1 MANQYYSTVDEVK
14 EYTGI
19 SYDKLGLAGEEEM
32 ETMIEGWLKHV
43 ASLINRDRGRNLIT
57 DLSFGEKC
65 MVDQGVEEWNELTVE
80 GITVALETD
89 PEEMPKGEDK
99 IAVNRIEISS
109 TVEDNTIIASK
120 LIETDYQDLSDAKII
135 MIKVKPYV
143 DCERGAIQLLLS
155 SVAAC
160 GTIVKTIDFPEMYDN
175 EWKLCKF
182 YLGSKAA
189 YASIKSIGLKLV
201 SSVGGYFW
209 IADIQKLVI
218 PEGIHNIAMRACANM
233 VKLAYMNR
241 ESPVIR
247 IDDWTT
253 KLVEDKILTDSLKKE
268 LGLYYK
274 KPDFSFNRV
283 VGKVDDQRDIPTS
296 EID

>member
-1 MANQYYSTVDEVK
+1 MANQYYSTVADVVK
-14 EYTGI
+14 YTGI
-19 SYDKLGLAGEEEM
+19 SYDKLGLSGDSEM
-32 ETMIEGWLKHV
+32 NTMIEGWLKHV

-57 DLSFGEKC
+57 DLSFGEKS
-65 MVDQGVEEWNELTVE
+65 MVDQGIEEWNELTVE
-80 GITVALETD
+80 GVNVVSETD
-89 PEEMPKGEDK
+89 PEEMPKGEDT

-109 TVEDNTIIASK
+109 TVKLGTIIASK
-120 LIETDYQDLSDAKII
+120 EIEADYQGLDDAKII
-135 MIKVKPYV
+135 MIKVKPYT
-143 DCERGAIQLLLS
+143 DCKRGAIQLLLS
-155 SVAAC
+155 SSTAC
-160 GTIVKTIDFPEMYDN
+160 GTIIKTIDFPEMYDN
-175 EWKLCKF
+175 EWKLCRF
-182 YLGSKAA
+182 YLGCKAA

-201 SSVGGYFW
+201 NNIGGYLW
-209 IADIQKLVI
+209 IADIQKLVL

-268 LGLYYK
+268 LGLYYR
-274 KPDFSFNRV
+274 KPNFSFNRV
-283 VGKVDDQRDIPTS
+283 VGMVDDQRDIPTS